1 MEMKTIAVI
10 GGNIDIVVLL
20 VKLIN
25 QYEGVQAVS
34 FGNSKDLLASTF
46 DIVLL
51 SSSVSESDEANIRT
65 QVSQPIIQHYGG
77 GSGLLRA
84 ELIPYLALFR

>member
-1 MEMKTIAVI
+1 MKTIAVI
-10 GGNIDIVVLL
+10 GGNIDFVALL

-25 QYEGVQAVS
+25 QYDGVQAIS
-34 FGNSKDLLASTF
+34 FGYAKDLLASNF

-51 SSSVSESDEANIRT
+51 SSGVSEADEAIIRK
-65 QVSQPIIQHYGG
+65 QVNQPIIQHYGG

-84 ELIPYLALFR
+84 EILPFLA